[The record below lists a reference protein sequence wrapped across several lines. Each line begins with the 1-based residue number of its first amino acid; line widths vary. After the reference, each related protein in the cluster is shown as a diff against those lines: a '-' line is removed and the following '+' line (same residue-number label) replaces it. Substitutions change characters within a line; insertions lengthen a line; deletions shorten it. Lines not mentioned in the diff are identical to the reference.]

1 LVFIEHWL
9 QFVNFFGFRLNQTTI
24 ELRAEKGVL
33 TAAFQKIEERS
44 RQRSP
49 EDVQHHAMPAKT
61 DGGEI
66 KKS

>member
-1 LVFIEHWL
+1 
-9 QFVNFFGFRLNQTTI
+9 LNETTI